1 MQVHIHIYGRV
12 QGVFFR
18 SSAKDMAGKLD
29 LVGWV
34 RNNPDGSVEVLAY
47 GPKGRL
53 EEFIKWCKVGPPGAF
68 VEKIDTDWSEQE
80 ELGKEF
86 IIIRQN

>member
-1 MQVHIHIYGRV
+1 
-12 QGVFFR
+12 
-18 SSAKDMAGKLD
+18 
-29 LVGWV
+29 
-34 RNNPDGSVEVLAY
+34 VLAY

-53 EEFIKWCKVGPPGAF
+53 EEFIKWCRVGPPGAF